1 MKRGVFIFL
10 LFFFYFYVEERKR
23 HSLDHTAAAIFTC
36 YYNSMVCVVSLNFL
50 TSREMNEREKIA
62 LGQVPIIGFWALPHF
77 QKQLCTL
84 LSSKAH
90 AMLPALW
97 GQNHTKI

>member
-1 MKRGVFIFL
+1 
-10 LFFFYFYVEERKR
+10 
-23 HSLDHTAAAIFTC
+23 
-36 YYNSMVCVVSLNFL
+36 MVCVVSLNFL

-90 AMLPALW
+90 AMLCYAMLW
-97 GQNHTKI
+97 GQNHTKL